1 MIPTFINI
9 LAITE
14 ISILLIALIG
24 IFVIIKDKTIS
35 NSAKVI
41 WIFSI
46 LIFNI
51 IALIVFLFWKKITPK
66 TEKS

>member
-1 MIPTFINI
+1 
-9 LAITE
+9 
-14 ISILLIALIG
+14 
-24 IFVIIKDKTIS
+24 
-35 NSAKVI
+35 VI